1 MLVTLRRFFT
11 RAALVVAAALLIGFG
26 LPRLIAEVFAR
37 PRLHTIE
44 TAPTTMRVA
53 IVFGAGLLRDGT
65 PTAVLRD
72 RVETAAALYQ
82 DGKVEK
88 LLMSGDNRFVEYNE
102 PAAMRD
108 YAVRLGVP
116 AADIVLDF
124 AGRRTYD
131 TCFRAKAIFGLNEAV
146 LVTQRFHLARALLLC
161 NNLGVESEGVI
172 ADRRTYRRSSLA
184 FWQFRELAAAPV
196 TLWEIWVSRPM
207 PVLGDPEPIFSDQG
221 FLQRA
226 QQRAP

>member
-1 MLVTLRRFFT
+1 
-11 RAALVVAAALLIGFG
+11 
-26 LPRLIAEVFAR
+26 
-37 PRLHTIE
+37 
-44 TAPTTMRVA
+44 
-53 IVFGAGLLRDGT
+53 
-65 PTAVLRD
+65 
-72 RVETAAALYQ
+72 
-82 DGKVEK
+82 
-88 LLMSGDNRFVEYNE
+88 
-102 PAAMRD
+102 MRD